1 MLRPQIVM
9 QPELILS
16 PSDFV
21 AITNQTL
28 EYALGIVCIEGE
40 ISNFRISK
48 NKWLYFDVIDEES
61 KVSFFG
67 TIYHLPG
74 PLENGM
80 VVKVAGRPHLHN
92 KFGFSISV
100 QTITPSGEGSIKKLL
115 DALKLK
121 LEREGLFE
129 MERKRQIKYP
139 PKRIGL
145 ITSLQSAAY
154 ADFIKIL
161 NARWPFLTAE
171 VYNVLVQGDGAPSE
185 IVQAIEYFN
194 TITYDI
200 DALVIIRGGGSDDD
214 LSAFNDERVV
224 RKIAGSRI
232 PTLVAIGHEINLSLG
247 ELVADIRASTP
258 SNAAELMVPD
268 LPFERKYLQQSK
280 ALLVEY
286 LNKPIKAEE
295 NQLEHAK
302 LSLKRNLQ
310 MIFDTEKQKI
320 ENFKELLI
328 AYNPNNVLKRGYSL
342 LRKEGRIIKIAS
354 IKVNDIITIT
364 TQHIDL
370 EAQIVSVNKNGKN

>member
-1 MLRPQIVM
+1 M
-9 QPELILS
+9 
-16 PSDFV
+16 
-21 AITNQTL
+21 
-28 EYALGIVCIEGE
+28 
-40 ISNFRISK
+40 
-48 NKWLYFDVIDEES
+48 
-61 KVSFFG
+61 
-67 TIYHLPG
+67 
-74 PLENGM
+74 
-80 VVKVAGRPHLHN
+80 
-92 KFGFSISV
+92 
-100 QTITPSGEGSIKKLL
+100 
-115 DALKLK
+115 
-121 LEREGLFE
+121 
-129 MERKRQIKYP
+129 
-139 PKRIGL
+139 
-145 ITSLQSAAY
+145 
-154 ADFIKIL
+154 
-161 NARWPFLTAE
+161 
-171 VYNVLVQGDGAPSE
+171 YNVLVQGDGAPSE